1 MQTNDNEYFRSAVT
15 DEWNTPRPLTG
26 QEQAEEQ
33 KQQTFRTKRH
43 KTAQRAFSLAAPVAV
58 VTVAATLV
66 TVVTPPPVVGILC
79 PVCGEESCHFY
90 DGVFGQFLYEKDL
103 TPAEPEQSA
112 ADSGLS
118 YEELSF
124 SGQKAPA
131 APSHYLKT
139 ADGTNAGLTTGNTE
153 QYLEDKGISV
163 SINQNSYST
172 SVQGEWGQSFY
183 SWGEILFY
191 TVTAEDRYIT
201 IETTGEPSDDEQFAL
216 VELIYLTQGGEPQ
229 EQEDLYLGLNI
240 LVQPYAYTYECRKL
254 DQENLWIRA
263 YSYIDGVSA
272 SEIVDQAM
280 VFTLPATPQQIHIG
294 SSIVLSSPDT
304 ITLTGSRARSSAL
317 DNYDWY
323 PSYGMGQEYLFRQVP
338 DYSRYDLTVYEG
350 ESYITDISVQ
360 FAPYDWNQV
369 QTAWSGLM
377 TEAETK
383 GHEGFMT
390 SVPLQDV
397 TVNGITYHV
406 YLNFTADPETGGY
419 DCSEAYF
426 VPETEPT
433 CQILCPVKEMTA
445 ENLSGYQGMSLESLD
460 GEEDSYWRKALS
472 QFYPAG
478 REPLP
483 ETTEKEINRIDT
495 TAEFDPFLLDM
506 DLANPGNSIWVNSE
520 EDLGHNSDALEYSN
534 RVSNLVDPGSGLS
547 VVATRKAYDMP
558 DDAGDDAMQA
568 VDGELYC
575 DTQLY
580 TWIDADG
587 TLNWYR
593 DTNGLGTD
601 AYAVI
606 RPEGVSCRYEWTAEG
621 PVSYTVYPSRDTV
634 FDLYDSNPMLSDFQL
649 IYSDYNYDPKQVAR
663 TYRQYLSDTFFC
675 TPIQWPDNSVFGMF
689 GNAEPDGQP
698 SGKGEYA
705 VCVDYTVHLLAVLR
719 TDVVGADTTLF
730 GVVDGIPDITPELEA
745 FDGLETVDCTLNVN
759 GEDITLPLYTGID
772 NHIAV
777 RVDGASIIADSMVK
791 QEGGN
796 SNSIPDDGAFI
807 PDGPVEITVSY

>member
-79 PVCGEESCHFY
+79 PVCGEENCHFY
-90 DGVFGQFLYEKDL
+90 DGVLGQFLYEKDL
-103 TPAEPEQSA
+103 TLAEPEQSA

-118 YEELSF
+118 YQELAI
-124 SGQKAPA
+124 SGEKAPA
-131 APSHYLKT
+131 APSYYLQIK
-139 ADGTNAGLTTGNTE
+139 DGTNVGLTTGNTE
-153 QYLEDKGISV
+153 QYLEDKEISA
-163 SINQNSYST
+163 SIEQNTHST
-172 SVQGEWGQSFY
+172 SVEGEWGQSFY
-183 SWGEILFY
+183 SWGNILFY
-191 TVTAEDRYIT
+191 TITAADRYIT
-201 IETTGEPSDDEQFAL
+201 IETTGNPSDDKQFAQ
-216 VELIYLTQGGEPQ
+216 VEVLYLTQGGEPS
-229 EQEDLYLGLNI
+229 EQEDLMLNTLI
-240 LVQPYAYTYECRKL
+240 QPYAYTYECRRL

-272 SEIVDQAM
+272 SEILDQAM
-280 VFTLPATPQQIHIG
+280 VFTLPATPQQLQIG

-360 FAPYDWNQV
+360 FSCYDWNQV
-369 QTAWSGLM
+369 QTVWSGLLA
-377 TEAETK
+377 EAETK

-397 TVNGITYHV
+397 TVNGITYQV
-406 YLNFTADPETGGY
+406 YLNFTIDPETSGY
-419 DCSEAYF
+419 NCSMAYF

-445 ENLSGYQGMSLESLD
+445 EDLSGYQGMSLESLD
-460 GEEDSYWRKALS
+460 GAEDSGWREILS
-472 QFYPAG
+472 QFYPVG
-478 REPLP
+478 QEPEP
-483 ETTEKEINRIDT
+483 DTEEKEINRIDT

-506 DLANPGNSIWVNSE
+506 DLANPSGSIWVNSE
-520 EDLGHNSDALEYSN
+520 EDLGHNSNALEYSN

-558 DDAGDDAMQA
+558 EDAGSDAMPA

-621 PVSYTVYPSRDTV
+621 PVSYTVYPDRDTAY
-634 FDLYDSNPMLSDFQL
+634 DLYDGNPLLADSRL

-663 TYRQYLSDTFFC
+663 IYRQYLSDTLFY
-675 TPIQWPDNSVFGMF
+675 TPIQWTDNSVFGMF
-689 GNAEPDGQP
+689 GTVEPDSRTSGQ
-698 SGKGEYA
+698 GEYA
-705 VCVDYTVHLLAVLR
+705 VCVDYPVHLLAVLR
-719 TDVVGADTTLF
+719 TDAVGTDTTLF

-772 NHIAV
+772 NHITV

>member
-1 MQTNDNEYFRSAVT
+1 MQTNDNEYFRSSVT
-15 DEWNTPRPLTG
+15 DEWNTPRPLTE
-26 QEQAEEQ
+26 QEQADAR
-33 KQQTFRTKRH
+33 KQRAFRTRRH

-58 VTVAATLV
+58 VAVAATLV
-66 TVVTPPPVVGILC
+66 TTVAPPPAVGIVC

-103 TPAEPEQSA
+103 TPAEPEPSA

-131 APSHYLKT
+131 APSYYLNT
-139 ADGTNAGLTTGNTE
+139 ADGTNVGLTTGNTE

-163 SINQNSYST
+163 SINHQNSHST

-201 IETTGEPSDDEQFAL
+201 IETTGEPSDDKQFAQ
-216 VELIYLTQGGEPQ
+216 VEVLYLTQGGEPS
-229 EQEDLYLGLNI
+229 EQEDLMLNTLI
-240 LVQPYAYTYECRKL
+240 QPYAYTYECRKL

-272 SEIVDQAM
+272 SEILDQAM
-280 VFTLPATPQQIHIG
+280 VFTLPATPQQLRIG
-294 SSIVLSSPDT
+294 SSIVLSSPNT
-304 ITLTGSRARSSAL
+304 LTLTGSRSRSSAL

-338 DYSRYDLTVYEG
+338 AYSRYDLTVYEG

-377 TEAETK
+377 AEAETK

-406 YLNFTADPETGGY
+406 YLNFTADPETSGY

-433 CQILCPVKEMTA
+433 CQILCPVQELTA
-445 ENLSGYQGMSLESLD
+445 EDLSDYQGMSLESLD
-460 GEEDSYWRKALS
+460 GAEDSGWREILS
-472 QFYPAG
+472 QFYPVG
-478 REPLP
+478 QEPEP
-483 ETTEKEINRIDT
+483 DTEEKEINRIDT

-520 EDLGHNSDALEYSN
+520 ENLGHNSDALEYSN

-558 DDAGDDAMQA
+558 EDAGSDAMPA

-580 TWIDADG
+580 SWIDADG

-621 PVSYTVYPSRDTV
+621 PVSYTVYPDRDTA
-634 FDLYDSNPMLSDFQL
+634 FDLYDGNPLLKDSRL
-649 IYSDYNYDPKQVAR
+649 IYSDYNYDPQQVAR
-663 TYRQYLSDTFFC
+663 IYRQYLSDTLFY
-675 TPIQWPDNSVFGMF
+675 TPIQWTDNSVFGMF
-689 GNAEPDGQP
+689 GTSEPDSRP
-698 SGKGEYA
+698 SGQGEYA
-705 VCVDYTVHLLAVLR
+705 VCADYPVHLLAVLR
-719 TDVVGADTTLF
+719 TDVVGTDTTLF
-730 GVVDGIPDITPELEA
+730 GVVDGIPDIAPAQQA

-759 GEDITLPLYTGID
+759 GEKTTLPLYTGID

-777 RVDGASIIADSMVK
+777 GVDGASIIADSMVK

-796 SNSIPDDGAFI
+796 SNSIPDDGAFT